1 MCVTDLLVE
10 LFLLFLFFSLFL
22 SVFIFLFLYLF
33 INLSI
38 FDQFINW
45 ILVFENVQEKL
56 KNAVNGA
63 GEEEFILPLPLT
75 KGSPR

>member
-1 MCVTDLLVE
+1 MCITDLLVE
-10 LFLLFLFFSLFL
+10 LFLLFLFFLSSFPSSFFL
-22 SVFIFLFLYLF
+22 SLF

-56 KNAVNGA
+56 KNAANGA

-75 KGSPR
+75 KGSRR